1 MINAAAMRHTKRA
14 FALQLYRLRTV
25 SVFAYDFKQI
35 LGFQPYRRRVF
46 VRMNPDRSG
55 AFEKIAVRKKRT
67 LPSSVFSSPNSVT
80 EPGFG
85 ARIDSSSSSEEKVS
99 GFV

>member
-1 MINAAAMRHTKRA
+1 
-14 FALQLYRLRTV
+14 
-25 SVFAYDFKQI
+25 
-35 LGFQPYRRRVF
+35 
-46 VRMNPDRSG
+46 MNPDRSG

-67 LPSSVFSSPNSVT
+67 LPSSSFSSPNGVT

-85 ARIDSSSSSEEKVS
+85 ARIDSSSSSEKKVS

>member
-1 MINAAAMRHTKRA
+1 MINAAAMRHTRRA

-55 AFEKIAVRKKRT
+55 AFEKIAVKEKT
-67 LPSSVFSSPNSVT
+67 HPSVFIV
-80 EPGFG
+80 
-85 ARIDSSSSSEEKVS
+85 
-99 GFV
+99 